1 MSLRRIADVQIDIG
15 KISATMSGKID
26 LRLAGGDDGV
36 GYALTQG
43 AGEDPYGTPYHAV
56 VRADQLRDMAPEL
69 LQLLG
74 ATMEELLDLK
84 AKLAVR
90 SERAES

>member
-1 MSLRRIADVQIDIG
+1 MSLR
-15 KISATMSGKID
+15 KICDFELAAVPGED
-26 LRLAGGDDGV
+26 LRPLAYRLARDGEYV
-36 GYALTQG
+36 LTRSG
-43 AGEDPYGTPYHAV
+43 GEDPYGTPYHVV
-56 VRADQLRDMAPEL
+56 VRADQVRDMAPEL